1 MNNLKKF
8 TILGIIFV
16 SVIGTLLHFAYDW
29 SGQNFFVGLFTPI
42 NESTFEHMK
51 LIFFPMLL
59 FSIFMSYKIGDEY
72 PCVLSISLLS
82 TIIATF
88 LIPVL
93 FYTYTGILGYNITF
107 LDISTFF
114 ISVILG
120 FIYLYKNTINCSS
133 TINEIYIII
142 LVAIIAGLFMIFTY
156 NPPDLGIFADP
167 LNQTPV

>member
-1 MNNLKKF
+1 MNNLKKY
-8 TILGIIFV
+8 TLGGLIFV
-16 SVIGTLLHFAYDW
+16 SVLGSLLHFVYDW

-51 LIFFPMLL
+51 LIFFPMLI

-72 PCVLSISLLS
+72 PCVFSISILS

-93 FYTYTGILGYNITF
+93 FYTYTGVLGFNISF

-114 ISVILG
+114 VSVILG

-133 TINEIYIII
+133 TVNETFIII
-142 LVAIIAGLFMIFTY
+142 LAAVIAGLFMIFTY
-156 NPPDLGIFADP
+156 NPPDLGIFAEP
-167 LNQTPV
+167 